1 MNWLWNLRSNDGGMT
16 GLEFARCLTAS
27 GFDRVLIH
35 AAPAKLSV
43 EVATTSGEVVARGDA
58 QREGDYSPMTLVTLG
73 PDGVSRS
80 EVWPTSEYL
89 GLPVLLS
96 GGETGLLQTWQH
108 ADDHSWWRWTVEFS
122 NHIGWPDDWAPPDRQ
137 PPGGNPG
144 QS

>member
-16 GLEFARCLTAS
+16 GLEFARCLTA
-27 GFDRVLIH
+27 GGHGRALVH

-43 EVATTSGEVVARGDA
+43 EVATTDGEQVARGDTP
-58 QREGDYSPMTLVTLG
+58 RDGDYSPMTLLTLLDGKVT
-73 PDGVSRS
+73 RS
-80 EVWPTSEYL
+80 EIWPTEEHV

-96 GGETGLLQTWQH
+96 GGEVGLLRRWEN

-122 NHIGWPDDWAPPDRQ
+122 NHVGWPDDWAPPHTS
-137 PPGGNPG
+137 GSSPG